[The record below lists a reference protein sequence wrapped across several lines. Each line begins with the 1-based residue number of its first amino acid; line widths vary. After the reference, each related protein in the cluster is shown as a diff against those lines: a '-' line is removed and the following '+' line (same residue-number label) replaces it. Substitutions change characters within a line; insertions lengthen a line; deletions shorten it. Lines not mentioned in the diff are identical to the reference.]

1 MSIFIGKKIVGKKFE
16 EVENAVIEAL
26 KPEGF
31 GVVTQMNL
39 EKTFKEKLNEDF
51 RPYKILG
58 VCNPKFAFEAL
69 KQDDKIGVMLPCNVC
84 IQQLDDSN
92 IEIFAINPNEVMTGF
107 NVEGLEAFAQ
117 QVTERLTRAL
127 DQVG

>member
-1 MSIFIGKKIVGKKFE
+1 MSIFIGKKIVGKSFE

-31 GVVTQMNL
+31 GVVTQMNM

-84 IQQLDDSN
+84 IQQLDDST
-92 IEIFAINPNEVMTGF
+92 IELFAINPNEVMTGF

-117 QVTERLTRAL
+117 QVTERLARAL
-127 DQVG
+127 DGVQ

>member
-1 MSIFIGKKIVGKKFE
+1 MSIFIGKKIVGKSFE

-84 IQQLDDSN
+84 IQQLDDST

-117 QVTERLTRAL
+117 QVTERLARAL
-127 DQVG
+127 DGVQ

>member
-1 MSIFIGKKIVGKKFE
+1 MSIFIGKKIVGKSFE

-31 GVVTQMNL
+31 GVVTQMNM
-39 EKTFKEKLNEDF
+39 EKTFKEKLNEGF

-84 IQQLDDSN
+84 IQQLDDST
-92 IEIFAINPNEVMTGF
+92 IELFAINPNEVMTGF

-117 QVTERLTRAL
+117 QVTERLARAL
-127 DQVG
+127 DGVQ

>member
-1 MSIFIGKKIVGKKFE
+1 MSIFIGKKIVGKSFE

-107 NVEGLEAFAQ
+107 NVEGLETFAQ
-117 QVTERLTRAL
+117 QVTERLARAL
-127 DQVG
+127 DGVQ

>member
-1 MSIFIGKKIVGKKFE
+1 MSIFIGKKIVGKSFE

-31 GVVTQMNL
+31 GVVTQMNM

-84 IQQLDDSN
+84 IQQLDDST

-107 NVEGLEAFAQ
+107 NVEGLETFAQ

>member
-1 MSIFIGKKIVGKKFE
+1 MSIFIGKKIVGKSFE

-31 GVVTQMNL
+31 GVVTQMNM

-84 IQQLDDSN
+84 IQQLDDST
-92 IEIFAINPNEVMTGF
+92 IELFAINPNEVMTGF
-107 NVEGLEAFAQ
+107 NVEGLETFAQ

>member
-1 MSIFIGKKIVGKKFE
+1 MSIFIGKKIVGKSFE

-31 GVVTQMNL
+31 GVVTQMNM
-39 EKTFKEKLNEDF
+39 EKTFKDKLNEDF

-107 NVEGLEAFAQ
+107 NVEGLETFAQ

>member
-1 MSIFIGKKIVGKKFE
+1 MSIFIGKKIVGKSFE
-16 EVENAVIEAL
+16 EVVNAVIEAL

-31 GVVTQMNL
+31 GVVTQMNM

-107 NVEGLEAFAQ
+107 NVEGLETFAQ

>member
-1 MSIFIGKKIVGKKFE
+1 MSIFIGKKIVGKSFE

-31 GVVTQMNL
+31 GVVTQMNM

-51 RPYKILG
+51 QTYKILG

-84 IQQLDDSN
+84 IQQLDDST

-117 QVTERLTRAL
+117 QVTERLARAL
-127 DQVG
+127 DGVQ

>member
-1 MSIFIGKKIVGKKFE
+1 MSIFIGKKIVGKSFE

-31 GVVTQMNL
+31 GVVTQMNM

-117 QVTERLTRAL
+117 QVTERLARAL
-127 DQVG
+127 DGVQ

>member
-1 MSIFIGKKIVGKKFE
+1 MSIFIGKKIVGKSFE

-107 NVEGLEAFAQ
+107 NVEGLETFAQ

>member
-1 MSIFIGKKIVGKKFE
+1 MSIFIGKKIVGKSFE
-16 EVENAVIEAL
+16 EVENAIIEAL

-84 IQQLDDSN
+84 IQQLDDST
-92 IEIFAINPNEVMTGF
+92 IELFAINPNEVMTGF
-107 NVEGLEAFAQ
+107 NVEGLQAFAQ
-117 QVTERLTRAL
+117 QVTERLVRAL
-127 DQVG
+127 DGVH

>member
-1 MSIFIGKKIVGKKFE
+1 MSIFIGKKIVGKSFE

-31 GVVTQMNL
+31 GVVTQMNM

-84 IQQLDDSN
+84 IQQLDDST

-117 QVTERLTRAL
+117 QVTERLARAL
-127 DQVG
+127 DGVQ

>member
-1 MSIFIGKKIVGKKFE
+1 MSIFIGKKIVGKSFE

-31 GVVTQMNL
+31 GVVTQMNM

-107 NVEGLEAFAQ
+107 NVEGLETFAQ

>member
-1 MSIFIGKKIVGKKFE
+1 MSIFIGKKIVGKSFE

-31 GVVTQMNL
+31 GVVTQMNM
-39 EKTFKEKLNEDF
+39 EKTFKDKLNEDF

-84 IQQLDDSN
+84 IQQLDDST

-117 QVTERLTRAL
+117 QVTERLARAL
-127 DQVG
+127 DGVQ

>member
-1 MSIFIGKKIVGKKFE
+1 MSIFIGKKIVGKSFE

-31 GVVTQMNL
+31 GVVTQMNM
-39 EKTFKEKLNEDF
+39 EKTFKDKLNEDF

-107 NVEGLEAFAQ
+107 NVEGLETFAQ

-127 DQVG
+127 DGVQ

>member
-1 MSIFIGKKIVGKKFE
+1 MSIFIGKKIVGKNFE

-31 GVVTQMNL
+31 GVVTQMNM
-39 EKTFKEKLNEDF
+39 EKTFKDKLNEDF

-107 NVEGLEAFAQ
+107 NVEGLETFAQ

>member
-1 MSIFIGKKIVGKKFE
+1 MSIFIGKKIVGKSFE

-31 GVVTQMNL
+31 GVVTQMNM

-84 IQQLDDSN
+84 IQQLDDST
-92 IEIFAINPNEVMTGF
+92 IELFAINPNEVMTGF

-117 QVTERLTRAL
+117 QVTERLARAL

>member
-1 MSIFIGKKIVGKKFE
+1 MSIFIGKKIVGKSFE

-31 GVVTQMNL
+31 GVVTQMNM
-39 EKTFKEKLNEDF
+39 EKTFKDKLNEDF

-84 IQQLDDSN
+84 IQQLVDST
-92 IEIFAINPNEVMTGF
+92 IELFAINPNEVMTGF

-117 QVTERLTRAL
+117 QVTERLARAL
-127 DQVG
+127 DGVH